1 MRAVVAFVLVVAGCA
16 DDASVGPPSGSSAGS
31 GALGGTAGSGG
42 GSGKSGSATGGA
54 STGGSAGSGGAS
66 ASGGAAAGG
75 SGGVGGASGGSGGTG
90 GDSGSGGSGGPGG
103 EGGES
108 GTTPETCD
116 AIPAAPTDNPD
127 RVVGDGTPES
137 CTTEALQ
144 AAATLGGTIT
154 FDCGSAP
161 VTITVTSTIIFTEE
175 TVLDGGGRVTL
186 SGGGSARILYLD
198 SGYDQTTPRLT
209 VQRLA
214 FRDGNSPDDGD
225 DTAVGGGAIYRDGG
239 SLTVIDCTFDD
250 NHAPATGQDVAG
262 GAIYGF
268 GGGET
273 VISGST
279 FTLNAA
285 SDGGAVGSLNGDLT
299 IVNSTFIDNAATGTD
314 GNPGNGGCGGAIYI
328 DGGDEVTELCGVTI
342 AENTAG
348 AIAGGVF
355 RVSNSDDGTFTME
368 RSSVS
373 GNRVTPTDDGNAGG
387 MYLQGLALT
396 ITNST
401 IARNEAFYNGG
412 LWISGREA
420 NLTNVTIAENTAFG
434 SNGGG
439 LWLSYEPTGTML
451 NCTVANNHS
460 TAEGMIAGAIFGAG
474 LVFKNTIVSGNTAM
488 YTPGCDETHESDGGN
503 LQWPGGALCTDSPT
517 IADPELGALDE
528 NGGPTATM
536 VPSPASPA
544 RGLGTECPPT
554 DQRGEPRGDP
564 CTAGAVEVP

>member
-1 MRAVVAFVLVVAGCA
+1 MV
-16 DDASVGPPSGSSAGS
+16 
-31 GALGGTAGSGG
+31 
-42 GSGKSGSATGGA
+42 
-54 STGGSAGSGGAS
+54 
-66 ASGGAAAGG
+66 
-75 SGGVGGASGGSGGTG
+75 
-90 GDSGSGGSGGPGG
+90 
-103 EGGES
+103 
-108 GTTPETCD
+108 
-116 AIPAAPTDNPD
+116 PTDAPD
-127 RVVGDGTPES
+127 RVVGDGTAES
-137 CTTEALQ
+137 CTAEALQ
-144 AAATLGGTIT
+144 TAASMGGTIT
-154 FDCGSAP
+154 FDCGSDP
-161 VTITVTSTIIFTEE
+161 VTITVTSTIVFTEE
-175 TVLDGGGRVTL
+175 SVLDGGGLVTL

-198 SGYDQTTPRLT
+198 SGYDQTEPRLT
-209 VQRLA
+209 VQRLT
-214 FRDGNSPDDGD
+214 FRDGNSPDEGD
-225 DTAVGGGAIYRDGG
+225 DTADGGGAIYRDGG
-239 SLTVIDCTFDD
+239 SLTVIDSVFEN

-279 FTLNAA
+279 FTSNSA

-314 GNPGNGGCGGAIYI
+314 GNPGNGGCGGALYL
-328 DGGDEVTELCGVTI
+328 DGGDETTTLCGVVI
-342 AENTAG
+342 ADNTAG

-368 RSSVS
+368 RSSVLR
-373 GNRVTPTDDGNAGG
+373 NRVTPTADGNAGG

-396 ITNST
+396 VTDST
-401 IARNEAFYNGG
+401 IASNEAFYNGG

-488 YTPGCDETHESDGGN
+488 YTPGCDATHDSAGGN

-517 IADPELGALDE
+517 IADPELGALDD
-528 NGGPTATM
+528 NGGPTETM
-536 VPSPASPA
+536 VPSSTSPV